1 MYVHM
6 HHLASNAKRERDV
19 RQYVVSMTM
28 GDAHQISAAAAVCA
42 TVLLC
47 SQLSAASHVT
57 RVCGANA
64 WYYRYKGIYDCLA
77 QNTIGYIFL
86 SSLLIS
92 LCTILSSPSPNDWE

>member
-28 GDAHQISAAAAVCA
+28 DDAHQISAAAAVCA

-57 RVCGANA
+57 RVLWC
-64 WYYRYKGIYDCLA
+64 
-77 QNTIGYIFL
+77 
-86 SSLLIS
+86 
-92 LCTILSSPSPNDWE
+92 